1 MSKTR
6 LSITEYVEISNKA
19 LSLMVAELRDEDE
32 LVNPIDMIIVLSA
45 MHRAIF
51 ANIEREE
58 GIEKAREDTGFLINL
73 MKTTMKEG
81 AKDELEQE
89 DL

>member
-1 MSKTR
+1 MGKTR
-6 LSITEYVEISNKA
+6 FSSTEYVEISNKV
-19 LSLMVAELRDEDE
+19 LGLMVAELRDEDE
-32 LVNPIDMIIVLSA
+32 MVNPIDMVIVLSA

-58 GIEKAREDTGFLINL
+58 GIEKAREDTGFLIDL